1 MRRIYL
7 VGHLLLLSL
16 FLASDIF
23 AQSNGKG
30 FAYALKLRPYAHT
43 PSIDGHLSPGEWKG
57 ATVATNFVQREPK
70 EGAPATERTVVLIS
84 YDDDYIYFGVRC
96 FDRRPEKIVANEMRR
111 DYDLSDNDYFEII
124 IDTYHDRRNGYYFAT
139 NPLGAKLDAEI
150 RAEGESINW
159 DWDGIWEVRASRDR
173 RGWSAEIAI
182 PFKTL
187 HFPKSKRLTWG
198 INFGRHIPRKR
209 EEAYWTPILRDYGQD
224 GTAKFRISRYGIL
237 YGLRNIKSGLNVKL
251 KPYAIAGVQRSL
263 SVSGGSIFDRVR
275 DAGLDVK
282 VGITPNMTGDLT
294 FNTDF
299 AQVEADREEVNLTR
313 FDIFYPEKR
322 DFFLEGAD
330 IFRFGEYTSGG
341 QASTALFFSRRIGL
355 TDARTE
361 VPILGGAKLTGK
373 AGPFDIGFLNV
384 YTEATSYR
392 DPWSGE
398 QVSLQPTNYSAL
410 RLKRDVF
417 ERSSIGLIA
426 LSKEPR
432 HAGDSLNH
440 VNRAFGIDG
449 RFAFFNNLTLNTW
462 LAKTHT
468 PGLRGSD
475 RAGSVDVNWG
485 NDLINVNVAYT
496 DIGRNFNPEMGFIL
510 WTDIRKSKISLTV
523 APRPQAMNIRQM
535 YFFNEFNYFVDHKG
549 VLQYRQMLSGLLNYF
564 SDGATLYFGY
574 SNTYENL
581 PYGFVIR
588 NDPVAFVQPGVY
600 RYNLASV
607 EYRSDGSR
615 NFSYSVR
622 GGGGEYY
629 GGSFAGLTLRA
640 RIRPSKRL
648 SASLSYNANRLNL
661 PIDNGKFSTHVVR
674 GRFSYTFT
682 PNLFV
687 KAFLQWN
694 AFEHR
699 IVSNVLLNF
708 IHRPGSDFY
717 LVFNDIYDTQ
727 RTIRVSNRTVVAKV
741 TYLFSL

>member
-1 MRRIYL
+1 MRRFYP
-7 VGHLLLLSL
+7 VGHLLLFTL
-16 FLASDIF
+16 FLVFDTY

-30 FAYALKLRPYAHT
+30 FAYALKLRRYSNSPN
-43 PSIDGHLSPGEWKG
+43 IDGHLSPGEWKG

-70 EGAPATERTVVLIS
+70 EGEPASERTVVLIS
-84 YDDDYIYFGVRC
+84 YDDDYVYFGIRC
-96 FDRRPEKIVANEMRR
+96 FDSEPEKIVANEMRR

-139 NPLGAKLDAEI
+139 NPLGAKLDAEV

-187 HFPKSKRLTWG
+187 HFPKNSRLTWG

-209 EEAYWTPILRDYGQD
+209 EEAYWTPILRDYGQN

-237 YGLRNIKSGLNVKL
+237 YGLRNVKPGMNIKL
-251 KPYAIAGVQRSL
+251 KPYAIGGLQRSEI
-263 SVSGGSIFDRVR
+263 SGARVLDRVR
-275 DAGLDVK
+275 DVGFDAK
-282 VGITPNMTGDLT
+282 IGITPNMTADLT
-294 FNTDF
+294 LNTDF

-361 VPILGGAKLTGK
+361 VPIIGGAKLTGK
-373 AGPFDIGFLNV
+373 AGRFDIGFLNV
-384 YTEATSYR
+384 YTEGVSYR
-392 DPWSGE
+392 DPWYDTE
-398 QVSLQPTNYSAL
+398 VSLQPTNYSAL
-410 RLKRDVF
+410 RIKRDVF

-426 LSKEPR
+426 LSKDPR
-432 HAGDSLNH
+432 RPDDSFNRI
-440 VNRAFGIDG
+440 NRAFGIDG
-449 RFAFFNNLTLNTW
+449 RFAFFNNLTVNAW

-475 RAGSVDVNWG
+475 RAGSIDLNWG
-485 NDLINVNVAYT
+485 NDLINVNVAHT

-510 WTDIRKSKISLTV
+510 WTDIRKSKVSLTI

-535 YFFNEFNYFVDHKG
+535 YFFNEFNYYADHDG
-549 VLQYRQMLSGLLNYF
+549 VLQYRQMLSGIFSYF
-564 SDGATLYFGY
+564 GDGATLYFGY

-588 NDPVAFVQPGVY
+588 NDPVAFVPPGVY
-600 RYNLASV
+600 RYSLASV
-607 EYRSDGSR
+607 EYQSDGSR
-615 NFSYSVR
+615 NFSYSFR

-629 GGSFAGLTLRA
+629 GGSFAGVTVSARLR
-640 RIRPSKRL
+640 PTKRF
-648 SASLSYNANRLNL
+648 SASLTYNANRLNL
-661 PIDNGKFSTHVVR
+661 PIENGKFSTHVIR
-674 GRFSYTFT
+674 GRLSYTFT

-694 AFEHR
+694 AFEKR
-699 IVSNVLLNF
+699 IVSNVLLNL

-717 LVFNDIYDTQ
+717 LVYNDIYDT
-727 RTIRVSNRTVVAKV
+727 RSTLRISNRTVAAKF
-741 TYLFSL
+741 TYLFTL